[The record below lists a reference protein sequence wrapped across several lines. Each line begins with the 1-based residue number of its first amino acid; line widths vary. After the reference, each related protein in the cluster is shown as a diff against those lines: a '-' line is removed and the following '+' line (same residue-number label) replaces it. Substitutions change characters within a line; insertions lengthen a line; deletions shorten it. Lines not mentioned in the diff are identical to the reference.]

1 MKETACIVECFEPAT
16 AEERAKGMAGRLLAR
31 PGVAVLA
38 TGADSCTRMVYNA
51 AAGLGAEERFF
62 HCALSREDYT
72 MGSAEKKILARLNEI
87 LRIPNVTT
95 VVIYASCLDVITQLD
110 FSAVIDSAENETGIP
125 IRVLLRGPLVQRTH
139 KPKETLNRILGQ
151 LPAPS
156 GVITREVCS
165 LPPLLPDFN
174 SICAVLQAWD
184 LRNFMATCG
193 GCTGCLAELPDYPE
207 YRLHQSR
214 LNDVQIALGCDT
226 LLENG
231 IAEDA
236 AEDHE
241 AATAI
246 VSGAALSL
254 IGFDF
259 EGLTKGLNSRGVNCM
274 FLPANG
280 FDPGPVGATEAFLR
294 LGETML
300 QPAEKQ
306 PDHVN
311 ILGYDPM
318 VFLSEQKIA
327 HGIEHLE
334 RRSLTCSILGTGGEE
349 AVKRASG
356 AALNWVVSAEGLPL
370 ARYMELCLG
379 TPYIS
384 GIPIGKYAMLHWR
397 KKVNELTGRDDEQ
410 IELPEPAALCR
421 EQPEI
426 VLIGEP
432 MLTRSLAA
440 SLEMDLGFKGAKRY
454 VYDPHGSLRKL
465 YEKDFPELSYFAD
478 EDALLAQAGDDERR
492 VRRRLQIPQHQE
504 HDQQQRHGDQGDDRR
519 GKPYH
524 SKQHFAPP
532 FAARKLPACVLL

>member
-1 MKETACIVECFEPAT
+1 
-16 AEERAKGMAGRLLAR
+16 
-31 PGVAVLA
+31 
-38 TGADSCTRMVYNA
+38 
-51 AAGLGAEERFF
+51 
-62 HCALSREDYT
+62 
-72 MGSAEKKILARLNEI
+72 
-87 LRIPNVTT
+87 
-95 VVIYASCLDVITQLD
+95 
-110 FSAVIDSAENETGIP
+110 
-125 IRVLLRGPLVQRTH
+125 
-139 KPKETLNRILGQ
+139 
-151 LPAPS
+151 
-156 GVITREVCS
+156 
-165 LPPLLPDFN
+165 
-174 SICAVLQAWD
+174 
-184 LRNFMATCG
+184 
-193 GCTGCLAELPDYPE
+193 
-207 YRLHQSR
+207 
-214 LNDVQIALGCDT
+214 
-226 LLENG
+226 
-231 IAEDA
+231 
-236 AEDHE
+236 
-241 AATAI
+241 
-246 VSGAALSL
+246 
-254 IGFDF
+254 
-259 EGLTKGLNSRGVNCM
+259 M

-370 ARYMELCLG
+370 ARYMELCFG

-478 EDALLAQAGDDERR
+478 EDALRR
-492 VRRRLQIPQHQE
+492 IVQTADAWIADPLYKECVRDSNALFVPIPE
-504 HDQQQRHGDQGDDRR
+504 PLISGSRFADLPYEIF
-519 GKPYH
+519 GKKGGSYLENAL
-524 SKQHFAPP
+524 KALI
-532 FAARKLPACVLL
+532 R